1 MLGTR
6 RSRATA
12 AALLALVAAQGLA
25 GEVEL
30 RAANQALR
38 ISTDGGLPTRWI
50 ACDAPCARE
59 TAARRVLIGAGEGTA
74 QWVSG
79 DAAVSATLAR
89 IAYRAETS
97 ENADSVVAVL
107 TAVAPLDG
115 RTLVQRYEIS
125 RSTGEVR
132 LRLEAPPGA
141 GLRLATG
148 AGFIPEP
155 LPGFGAGFGDVEAV
169 RVSAEGQ
176 EALVEEP
183 GATADAGAARDEW
196 LGIRARFWAWLSQ
209 PVAEAETRAVAEL
222 PEPNRP
228 TVTWRAPA
236 GDLQLRLYAGPIE
249 WKSLRVVAPELAQ
262 MLFAALWEP
271 LRWLCFGL
279 LALLGFIT
287 RWIEDPGV
295 AIVLLSLA
303 VKFILYP
310 LTRIADRWQQD
321 VNRIQGR
328 LQPRLESIKHEFRG
342 EEAHRLTLAA
352 YREEGVHPLFT
363 LKSLAGFAIQVP
375 MFIAAFDMLADN
387 YALAGARF
395 LWIDDL
401 AAPDRFAA
409 LPVALPF
416 FGAHFNLLPLMMTTL
431 TVLSAVTQKD
441 ESLTPALL
449 KKQQRQLYLMAGG
462 FFLLF
467 YTFPAGMVLYWTAN
481 NFWHFVKVQ
490 IGGLYRRN

>member
-1 MLGTR
+1 MIGSR
-6 RSRATA
+6 RWPATV
-12 AALLALVAAQGLA
+12 AALLALVAARA
-25 GEVEL
+25 MAEEIEL
-30 RAANQALR
+30 RAAGQALR
-38 ISTDGGLPTRWI
+38 IATDGGLPTGWI
-50 ACDAPCARE
+50 ACDAPCARAA
-59 TAARRVLIGAGEGTA
+59 AARRVLVGPGGGAM
-74 QWVSG
+74 QWVAE
-79 DAAVSATLAR
+79 DAGMAATLAH
-89 IAYRAETS
+89 IAYRAELS
-97 ENADSVVAVL
+97 ESTESVVAVL
-107 TAVAPLDG
+107 TALAPLDG
-115 RTLVQRYEIS
+115 RVLVQRYEIS
-125 RSTGEVR
+125 RTSGEVL

-148 AGFIPEP
+148 AGFIPAP

-169 RVSAEGQ
+169 RVSGEGQ

-183 GATADAGAARDEW
+183 GASAEADAGRGEW
-196 LGIRARFWAWLSQ
+196 LGIRSRFWAWLAQ
-209 PVAEAETRAVAEL
+209 VEGEAHVMAAL

-228 TVTWRAPA
+228 VVTWRAGS
-236 GDLQLRLYAGPIE
+236 GDLQLAFYAGPVA
-249 WKSLRVVAPELAQ
+249 WKSLRVVAPELTQA
-262 MLFAALWEP
+262 LFAALWEP

-287 RWIEDPGV
+287 RWVANPGV
-295 AIVLLSLA
+295 AIVLLSLV

-328 LQPRLESIKHEFRG
+328 LQPRLDAIKRGFRG
-342 EEAHRLTLAA
+342 EEAHQRTLAA

-409 LPVALPF
+409 LPVAIPF
-416 FGAHFNLLPLMMTTL
+416 FGAHFNLLPLAMTAL

-441 ESLTPALL
+441 ESLTPVLL
-449 KKQQRQLYLMAGG
+449 RKQQRQLYLMAGG

-490 IGGLYRRN
+490 LSRPWLAR